1 MTRPVYRDPT
11 RTGDARVNDLL
22 GRMTLEEKVA
32 QVGSVWGP
40 DLLEGE
46 RFSIEKAEFFLCRGI
61 GHVSRLGTASTL
73 RPAELAS
80 TANEIQRYVLEKT
93 RLGIPALLH
102 EESCAGLTARGATQ
116 FPQAVGLASTWEP
129 ELVRS
134 MADVIRQEMVAVGAR
149 QTLAPVLD
157 VARDPRWGRCEE
169 TFGEDPYL
177 VGRMGTAYVSG
188 IQGPSLSHGVAATG
202 KHFLGYGAPE
212 GGMNWAP
219 CQLPRRELLE
229 RILPP
234 FEAAV
239 REARVATIMN
249 GYHEIDGIPCGA
261 SRELLEDLLRGEL
274 GFQGPVV
281 SDYLTLLFLVVYHR
295 IAADRAEAAAR
306 ALEAGLDLELPRLDF
321 FQELPAAIESGRIEA
336 ALLDRSVG
344 RVLRLKVDLGLFEAP
359 FVDDG
364 AAAEV
369 FGRPASLEL
378 ARTIGAK
385 SCVLLKNEGVL
396 PLSRKISKLAVIGPN
411 AASVRHLQ
419 GAYHYPTH
427 SEPQFGPIYDGEPPA
442 DAPAA
447 FSADFMAGAFDPAV
461 DFRTVLPPTVT
472 VLQGIREA
480 AGGETEIVHVPG
492 CDIQDSDGT
501 GLDEAAEAARGADA
515 AVVVVGCRSGLLKGY
530 SSGEANDS
538 ALLRLPGAQSDLVR
552 RVAATGTPTAV
563 VLISGRILAL
573 SDIVDLPGAILHAWI
588 PGQQGGRGVADVLF
602 GDVNPAGRL
611 PVTMPRAPGQLPLYY
626 NHKPS
631 GAFSQ
636 FHGDYADLPASPL
649 FCFGHGLS
657 YTTFEYGDLR
667 ISASEVEAGGF
678 LDISCVVKNVGGRSG
693 DEVVQLYVRQ
703 PFASVTRPVKELKGF
718 VRTGLEPGQQRR
730 IEFALDIRH
739 FAFYDA
745 DMRFVLEPGAVE
757 IMVGASCRDIRLRGE
772 ARIKGDRTEVRRA
785 DLRPASV
792 RLDKG
797 E

>member
-1 MTRPVYRDPT
+1 MTP
-11 RTGDARVNDLL
+11 
-22 GRMTLEEKVA
+22 EEKVA

-40 DLLEGE
+40 DLLEGL
-46 RFSIEKAEFFLCRGI
+46 RFSSDKADALLAHGI

-80 TANEIQRYVLEKT
+80 TANEIQRYILEKT

-102 EESCAGLTARGATQ
+102 EESCAGLTAREATQ
-116 FPQAVGLASTWEP
+116 FPQAIGLASTWDP
-129 ELVRS
+129 DLVRA

-169 TFGEDPYL
+169 SFGEDPYL
-177 VGRMGTAYVSG
+177 AGRMGVAYVRG
-188 IQGPSLSHGVAATG
+188 IQGASLDQGVAATG

-239 REARVATIMN
+239 REAGIASIMN
-249 GYHEIDGIPCGA
+249 GYHEIDGIPCGV
-261 SRELLEDLLRGEL
+261 SKELLDDLLRGEL
-274 GFQGPVV
+274 GFDGPVV
-281 SDYLTLLFLVVYHR
+281 SDYLTLMFLMIYHR
-295 IAADRAEAAAR
+295 ITEERAEAAAR

-321 FQELPAAIESGRIEA
+321 FRDLPAAIETGRIDG
-336 ALLDRSVG
+336 ALLDRAVG
-344 RVLRLKVDLGLFEAP
+344 RVLRLKIDLCLFESPYVEEGRAP
-359 FVDDG
+359 
-364 AAAEV
+364 EV
-369 FGRPASLEL
+369 FSRPESVDL

-385 SCVLLKNEGVL
+385 SCVLLKNDGVL
-396 PLSRKISKLAVIGPN
+396 PLSREISRIAVLGPN

-427 SEPQFGPIYDGEPPA
+427 SEPQFGPIYDGDPPA

-447 FSADFMAGAFDPAV
+447 FSGDFMAAAV
-461 DFRTVLPPTVT
+461 HPNLDFRTVLPPTVT
-472 VLQGIREA
+472 VLEGIREA
-480 AGGETEIVHVPG
+480 AGPTTEIVHVPG
-492 CDIQDSDGT
+492 CDIHDPDT
-501 GLDEAAEAARGADA
+501 AGLDEAARAARDADV

-538 ALLRLPGAQSDLVR
+538 ALLKLPGAQGDLIR
-552 RVAATGTPTAV
+552 RVVATGTPTV
-563 VLISGRILAL
+563 VALISGRILVL
-573 SDIVDLPGAILHAWI
+573 SDLVDLPDAILHAWV
-588 PGQQGGRGVADVLF
+588 PGQEGGHAFADVLF
-602 GDVNPAGRL
+602 GEVNPAGRL

-636 FHGDYADLPASPL
+636 FHGDYSDLSASPL

-657 YTTFEYGDLR
+657 YTSFAYSDLEV
-667 ISASEVEAGGF
+667 SASEVKAED
-678 LDISCVVKNVGGRSG
+678 LLEVSCRVTNVGERLG

-703 PFASVTRPVKELKGF
+703 PNASMTRPVQELKGF
-718 VRTGLEPGQQRR
+718 ARVELQPGQTRR
-730 IEFALDIRH
+730 VRFFLDIRQ
-739 FAFYDA
+739 FAFYDTHI
-745 DMRFVLEPGAVE
+745 RFVVEPGQVE
-757 IMVGASCRDIRLRGE
+757 IMVGASSQDIRLLGE
-772 ARIKGDRTEVRRA
+772 ARIVGERAKVERA
-785 DLRPASV
+785 DLRPTAV
-792 RLDKG
+792 VLD
-797 E
+797 